1 MDDNFQTKAALKS
14 DEELHSNIDN
24 REKYLPETVEAAVA
38 ELQKR
43 GVEFS
48 DEELKVIAEDMQARK
63 EMAETGTG
71 IFGVFNSSW
80 NNNQVEDPDAPSMF
94 SKRAIFAFSVL
105 CSVLFGS
112 ILLAINISK
121 TQNRDKAFWVVLYG
135 VGFIF
140 LQAILSGGYN
150 PIFTLLTSIAGAY
163 IMDNFFW
170 NKYLGNAT
178 LYRARPIWIPL
189 LIGLALAAAG
199 VIMALNGYIPVVP
212 AK

>member
-1 MDDNFQTKAALKS
+1 MNDNFQTKAALKS
-14 DEELHSNIDN
+14 DEELHSYIDN
-24 REKYLPETVEAAVA
+24 REKYLPEAVEAAVA

-48 DEELKVIAEDMQARK
+48 DEELKVIAEDMQARR

-121 TQNRDKAFWVVLYG
+121 TPNRDKAFWVVLYG

-150 PIFTLLTSIAGAY
+150 PIFTILTNIAGAY

-170 NKYLGNAT
+170 NRYIGNAT

-189 LIGLALAAAG
+189 LIGLVLGVAG
-199 VIMALNGYIPVVP
+199 AILVSNGILSAIPS
-212 AK
+212 K